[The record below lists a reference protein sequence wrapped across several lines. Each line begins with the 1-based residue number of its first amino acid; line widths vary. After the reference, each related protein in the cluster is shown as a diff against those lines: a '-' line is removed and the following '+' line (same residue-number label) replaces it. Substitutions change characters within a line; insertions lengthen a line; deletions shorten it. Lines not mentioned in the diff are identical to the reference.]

1 MKKLIL
7 LFALPFSLQAGV
19 RCVDNDNASS
29 QIGSSLYPY
38 SSIQTA
44 IVNAVENDTIKV
56 AAGSYEQ
63 IDNLGKSLVILGGYT
78 GGTASAYSNGTGGN
92 FTTRTADP
100 ALTIISGGV
109 NNIGVNLTRF
119 DFNPFSLVFDNFTVR
134 NSMKGIV
141 CDVEVSWPHVEN
153 VTISSN
159 IIENNG
165 QAGVT
170 TLGGGLLVAGEDH
183 LVINNIIRNNHGG
196 RGAGISRSG
205 VPINLLIEG
214 NVIENNTGYDDHA
227 AGVYLDGDVTIR
239 NNIISGNYLQNS
251 YGWGGGVLILG
262 TAYMSFNVIKDNF
275 CPTYGAAVFVDE
287 GGIAYMDNELIYGNT
302 TSYADGGGAGVALD
316 YGDPGSSYVY
326 MTNCTVVNN
335 YSPGTA
341 GGNAVFVDVSS
352 YCTLKNCILY
362 GNGDDF
368 FITSGSGLTATY
380 TLSEEGITGQGNFTA
395 DPYFVDTLNGIFQL
409 KSLGGRYDPTAED
422 WVIDDVHSPAID
434 AGDPTSPYNNEPVP
448 NGNRINLGCYG
459 NTYNSSK
466 SFTSS
471 IGGHLF
477 ADKNAEIAVYPNP
490 TSGTIQLNIDNLSFT
505 KGEMAVFNVL
515 GENVFQTEI
524 NHPISEIHLNLPEGI
539 YFYQVRNQ
547 TQVIGMGKL
556 IIR

>member
-78 GGTASAYSNGTGGN
+78 GGTSSAYSNGTGGN
-92 FTTRTADP
+92 FTIRTADP

-170 TLGGGLLVAGEDH
+170 TLGGGLLVAGEEH

-434 AGDPTSPYNNEPVP
+434 AGDPTSPYANEPVP

-466 SFTSS
+466 SFTTSNNE
-471 IGGHLF
+471 HLF
-477 ADKNAEIAVYPNP
+477 SDKSVEIAVYPNP
-490 TSGTIQLNIDNLSFT
+490 TSGTFQLNIDNLSFT
-505 KGEMAVFNVL
+505 KGELTVFNVL
-515 GENVFQTEI
+515 GEKVFQTEI
-524 NHPISEIHLNLPEGI
+524 FHPTTDLQLNLSKGV

>member
-1 MKKLIL
+1 MKKLML
-7 LFALPFSLQAGV
+7 LFVLPFSLQAGV

-44 IVNAVENDTIKV
+44 VDNAVDNDTIKV
-56 AAGSYEQ
+56 AAGSYGQ
-63 IDNLGKSLVILGGYT
+63 IDNLGKSLVILGGYV

-92 FTTRTADP
+92 FTTRTSDP
-100 ALTIISGGV
+100 TLTVISGGV

-141 CDVEVSWPHVEN
+141 CDTEVSWPHVEY
-153 VTISSN
+153 VTISNN
-159 IIENNG
+159 IVENNG
-165 QAGVT
+165 QPGVT
-170 TLGGGLLVAGEDH
+170 TYGAGVLVAGQNH
-183 LVINNIIRNNHGG
+183 LILNNIIRNNHGG
-196 RGAGISRSG
+196 RGAGICRNG
-205 VPINLLIEG
+205 VPDFLLIQG

-341 GGNAVFVDVSS
+341 GEMLCLWMSVHIARSKTASYTEMVMIFLLQAEVD
-352 YCTLKNCILY
+352 
-362 GNGDDF
+362 
-368 FITSGSGLTATY
+368 
-380 TLSEEGITGQGNFTA
+380 
-395 DPYFVDTLNGIFQL
+395 
-409 KSLGGRYDPTAED
+409 
-422 WVIDDVHSPAID
+422 
-434 AGDPTSPYNNEPVP
+434 
-448 NGNRINLGCYG
+448 
-459 NTYNSSK
+459 
-466 SFTSS
+466 
-471 IGGHLF
+471 
-477 ADKNAEIAVYPNP
+477 
-490 TSGTIQLNIDNLSFT
+490 
-505 KGEMAVFNVL
+505 
-515 GENVFQTEI
+515 
-524 NHPISEIHLNLPEGI
+524 
-539 YFYQVRNQ
+539 
-547 TQVIGMGKL
+547 
-556 IIR
+556 

>member
-63 IDNLGKSLVILGGYT
+63 IDNLGKSLVILGGYV

-100 ALTIISGGV
+100 TLTIISGGV

-287 GGIAYMDNELIYGNT
+287 GGIAYMDNELIYGNS

-434 AGDPTSPYNNEPVP
+434 AGDPTYPYNNEPVP

-471 IGGHLF
+471 IGEHLL
-477 ADKNAEIAVYPNP
+477 NVEISVYPNP
-490 TSGTIQLNIDNLSFT
+490 TTGTFQLNIDNLSIT
-505 KGEMAVFNVL
+505 KGELAVFNVL
-515 GENVFQTEI
+515 GEKVFQTEI
-524 NHPISEIHLNLPEGI
+524 FHPISDFHLNLPEDI

-547 TQVIGMGKL
+547 TQVIGTGKL

>member
-7 LFALPFSLQAGV
+7 LIALPFSLHAGV

-63 IDNLGKSLVILGGYT
+63 IDNLGKSLVILGGYI
-78 GGTASAYSNGTGGN
+78 GGTASAYANGTGGN

-100 ALTIISGGV
+100 TLTIISGGV

-119 DFNPFSLVFDNFTVR
+119 DSNPFSLVFDNFTVR

-170 TLGGGLLVAGEDH
+170 TLGAGLLVAGENH
-183 LVINNIIRNNHGG
+183 LIVNNIIRNNHGG

-214 NVIENNTGYDDHA
+214 NVIENNTGYVDHA

-239 NNIISGNYLQNS
+239 NNVISENYQQNN
-251 YGWGGGVLILG
+251 YEGGGGVLILG

-287 GGIAYMDNELIYGNT
+287 GGIAYMDNELIYGNN
-302 TSYADGGGAGVALD
+302 TSYTDWGGAGVALD

-326 MTNCTVVNN
+326 MTNCTIANN
-335 YSPGTA
+335 YSSGSSD
-341 GGNAVFVDVSS
+341 GNAVFVDGSS
-352 YCTLKNCILY
+352 YASLKNCIMY

-368 FITSGSGLTATY
+368 FVTPGSGLTATY
-380 TLSEEGITGQGNFTA
+380 TLSQEGIAGQGNFTA
-395 DPYFVDTLNGIFQL
+395 DPYFADPVNEVFQL

-434 AGDPTSPYNNEPVP
+434 AGDPTSPFNNEPVP

-466 SFTSS
+466 SFTTSVGEH
-471 IGGHLF
+471 IFGE
-477 ADKNAEIAVYPNP
+477 KNVEITLYPNP
-490 TSGTIQLNIDNLSFT
+490 TSGAFELNIENLLIN
-505 KGEMAVFNVL
+505 KGELAIFNVL
-515 GENVFQTEI
+515 GEKVYQTEI
-524 NHPISEIHLNLPEGI
+524 FHSSSDIQLNLPEGV

-547 TQVIGMGKL
+547 TEVIGMDKL
-556 IIR
+556 VIR